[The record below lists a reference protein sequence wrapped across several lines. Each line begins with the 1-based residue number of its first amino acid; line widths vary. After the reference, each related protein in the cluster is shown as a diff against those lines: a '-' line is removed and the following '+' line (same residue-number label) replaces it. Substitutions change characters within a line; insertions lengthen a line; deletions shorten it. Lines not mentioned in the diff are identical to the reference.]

1 MQLVIKKKKYFFEI
15 LKKKSLNPELNNTS
29 YDKGKKRFL
38 PPKYLKKKFTRIRYQ
53 YFTTKEKKDFSI
65 EIFKKKSR
73 NLAFDINILQQ
84 RKRKISSIEI
94 FKKNLATLRSISIF
108 YNKGKKRIPS
118 IEILKKK
125 PRVSKPAGIR
135 HQYREI
141 NLRVLGSIK
150 NTILGVTNP
159 CKKIVS
165 IRHKDYI

>member
-1 MQLVIKKKKYFFEI
+1 MRVQLAIKKKKYFFEI

-38 PPKYLKKKFTRIRYQ
+38 PPKYLKKN
-53 YFTTKEKKDFSI
+53 S
-65 EIFKKKSR
+65 
-73 NLAFDINILQQ
+73 LAFNINILQQ
-84 RKRKISSIEI
+84 RKRKIPSIEI
-94 FKKNLATLRSISIF
+94 FKKNLATSRSISIF

-125 PRVSKPAGIR
+125 PRVWKPAGIR

-141 NLRVLGSIK
+141 NLRALGSIK

>member
-1 MQLVIKKKKYFFEI
+1 MTKE
-15 LKKKSLNPELNNTS
+15 
-29 YDKGKKRFL
+29 KKRFL
-38 PPKYLKKKFTRIRYQ
+38 PSKYLKKNSLAFNILQQRKRKIFRSKYLKKNLATSHSISMHLTTKKKKDFFDRNILKKSKFIRIRYQ
-53 YFTTKEKKDFSI
+53 YFTTKEKKDF
-65 EIFKKKSR
+65 
-73 NLAFDINILQQ
+73 
-84 RKRKISSIEI
+84 
-94 FKKNLATLRSISIF
+94 
-108 YNKGKKRIPS
+108 S

-141 NLRVLGSIK
+141 NLRALGSIK